1 MDPHDIASETGNGGS
16 YGSGSDGS
24 APSNGSLLASRL
36 RELLLLCLPCRI
48 VRTCTAAQPLPVV
61 TAMAGVIFGGPGI
74 IAGGFATY
82 FLRRATASL
91 PIWQSLGLCGVIYKA
106 GLVILSHTCFFLFFS
121 GRPPS
126 AAVKKRHLFGDSWAA
141 FCAGIA
147 CVTTACLTAL
157 FTLCALVGLK
167 LWWHWVLLYFGF
179 FCGLPLIGVLFSNCR
194 ELIKRFCT

>member
-1 MDPHDIASETGNGGS
+1 
-16 YGSGSDGS
+16 
-24 APSNGSLLASRL
+24 
-36 RELLLLCLPCRI
+36 
-48 VRTCTAAQPLPVV
+48 
-61 TAMAGVIFGGPGI
+61 MAGVIFGGPGI

-82 FLRRATASL
+82 FLRRTTDSL

-106 GLVILSHTCFFLFFS
+106 GLVILSHTCFFSLG

-126 AAVKKRHLFGDSWAA
+126 AAEKKRHLFGDSWAA

-147 CVTTACLTAL
+147 CVTAACLTAL

-167 LWWHWVLLYFGF
+167 LWWWHWVLLYFGF
-179 FCGLPLIGVLFSNCR
+179 LFGLPLIDGLFSNCR

>member
-1 MDPHDIASETGNGGS
+1 
-16 YGSGSDGS
+16 
-24 APSNGSLLASRL
+24 
-36 RELLLLCLPCRI
+36 
-48 VRTCTAAQPLPVV
+48 
-61 TAMAGVIFGGPGI
+61 MAGVIFGGPGI

-82 FLRRATASL
+82 FLRRTTDSL

-106 GLVILSHTCFFLFFS
+106 GLVILSHTFFS
-121 GRPPS
+121 IQGHPPS

-147 CVTTACLTAL
+147 CVTAACLTAL

-167 LWWHWVLLYFGF
+167 LWWWHWVLLYFGF
-179 FCGLPLIGVLFSNCR
+179 LFGLPLIDCLFSNCR

>member
-1 MDPHDIASETGNGGS
+1 
-16 YGSGSDGS
+16 
-24 APSNGSLLASRL
+24 
-36 RELLLLCLPCRI
+36 
-48 VRTCTAAQPLPVV
+48 
-61 TAMAGVIFGGPGI
+61 MAGVIFGGPGL

-82 FLRRATASL
+82 FLRRTTSSL

-106 GLVILSHTCFFLFFS
+106 GLVILSHTCFFSLG

-147 CVTTACLTAL
+147 CVTAACLTAL

-179 FCGLPLIGVLFSNCR
+179 FFGLPLIAVHF
-194 ELIKRFCT
+194 

>member
-1 MDPHDIASETGNGGS
+1 
-16 YGSGSDGS
+16 
-24 APSNGSLLASRL
+24 
-36 RELLLLCLPCRI
+36 
-48 VRTCTAAQPLPVV
+48 
-61 TAMAGVIFGGPGI
+61 MAGVIFGGPGI

-82 FLRRATASL
+82 FLRRTTSSL

-106 GLVILSHTCFFLFFS
+106 GLVILSHTCLFIP

-126 AAVKKRHLFGDSWAA
+126 AAEKKRRLFGDSWAA

-147 CVTTACLTAL
+147 CVTTAFLTAL

-179 FCGLPLIGVLFSNCR
+179 FFGLPLICDLLSNCR
-194 ELIKRFCT
+194 ELITKFCT